1 MFTNVITN
9 IYYKYF
15 LQINIL
21 IIMITITIIIIII
34 IVIYYYFIIIIAKV
48 KSIVPIDNLIQFTG
62 SLPRMSFTLCSGT
75 F

>member
-21 IIMITITIIIIII
+21 LLIIMITIIII

-48 KSIVPIDNLIQFTG
+48 KPNVPIDNLIQFTG
-62 SLPRMSFTLCSGT
+62 SLPCTSFTLCSGT